1 MDVTHRNML
10 SLVPELAVLP
20 IVLLNNK
27 VPEELLISYFSLE
40 IAVLPPLLSNFT
52 FVKKIFKSLS
62 VLVQASE
69 LGV

>member
-1 MDVTHRNML
+1 MDATHRNML
-10 SLVPELAVLP
+10 SLIPGLAILLT
-20 IVLLNNK
+20 VLLNK
-27 VPEELLISYFSLE
+27 EVPEELLISYFSLE

-62 VLVQASE
+62 LLAQASE

>member
-1 MDVTHRNML
+1 MDATHRNML
-10 SLVPELAVLP
+10 SLAPGLANLP
-20 IVLLNNK
+20 TVLLNEE
-27 VPEELLISYFSLE
+27 VLEELLISYFRLE

-62 VLVQASE
+62 VLVWASE